1 MAGSSNAVLEA
12 QHALPFTRQDVE
24 RWKEERDALEQEA
37 GAFQTKDMTKLRN
50 MATGAWPSIDL
61 RLIGVL
67 IVFLLGSQNPF
78 LGPCLPKTQI

>member
-50 MATGAWPSIDL
+50 MATG
-61 RLIGVL
+61 V
-67 IVFLLGSQNPF
+67 
-78 LGPCLPKTQI
+78 